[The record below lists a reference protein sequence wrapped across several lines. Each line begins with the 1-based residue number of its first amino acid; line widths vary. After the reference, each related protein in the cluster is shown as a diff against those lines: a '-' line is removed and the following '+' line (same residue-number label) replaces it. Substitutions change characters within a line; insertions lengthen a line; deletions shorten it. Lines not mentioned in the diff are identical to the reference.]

1 VSEVTH
7 QFTNSQSRRLRLLY
21 DVGSMQPARTA
32 WLCAAAALLLGFA
45 SCASSALKTQP
56 ASGRVTV
63 GVTSR
68 GPGVETMTFTVGI
81 EPGGVEGSARGDVG
95 VVTLDVTPAGN
106 HVVRLKN
113 LPGRCRVEGDAERRI
128 TVAAGGSTTV
138 RFVVACT

>member
-1 VSEVTH
+1 VRVAKS
-7 QFTNSQSRRLRLLY
+7 LL
-21 DVGSMQPARTA
+21 ARIA
-32 WLCAAAALLLGFA
+32 WLSVAAFVFFGAAGC
-45 SCASSALKTQP
+45 STSALRSQP

-68 GPGVETMTFTVGI
+68 GPGVEAMTFTVAI
-81 EPGGVEGSARGDVG
+81 EPAGVEGSVKGDVG
-95 VVTLDVTPAGN
+95 VVTLDDTPAGS

-128 TVAAGGSTTV
+128 TVAAGGSTSV